1 MLLFV
6 GFFVLVIV
14 MIVVAATSR
23 FMSVESRLGL
33 DADMGPVTADAWASW
48 SGQLPQL
55 AVVEDPRDLR
65 AWLKDA
71 DDQWADDVQMGRGL

>member
-1 MLLFV
+1 
-6 GFFVLVIV
+6 
-14 MIVVAATSR
+14 
-23 FMSVESRLGL
+23 MSVESRLGL
-33 DADMGPVTADAWASW
+33 DADMGQVTADASASW

-71 DDQWADDVQMGRGL
+71 DDQWADDVLCALVWLGSVEPGSCRATW